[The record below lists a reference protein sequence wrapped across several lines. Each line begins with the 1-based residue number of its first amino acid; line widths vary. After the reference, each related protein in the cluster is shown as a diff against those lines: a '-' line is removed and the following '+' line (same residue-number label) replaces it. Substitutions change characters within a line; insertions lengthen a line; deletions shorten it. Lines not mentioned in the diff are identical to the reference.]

1 MLPLG
6 NPNVSND
13 IVQACVI
20 THLDSLRS
28 EQEIKPGS
36 ALHAVSLQVQQE
48 VFIIIATFLIKEETE
63 NCKETLKL
71 AWSLRNCISVIGG

>member
-6 NPNVSND
+6 NSNVSD
-13 IVQACVI
+13 DVVQARVI
-20 THLDSLRS
+20 THLDAICC

-48 VFIIIATFLIKEETE
+48 VFIIVATFFIKEETE
-63 NCKETLKL
+63 NCGESLEL
-71 AWSLRNCISVIGG
+71 A